1 MKASRRPLLFRAV
14 GALHVRRAVVA
25 VVHAAALEVL
35 VPGDDCGQIGLVVRA
50 DNMGDDVFQVAVAK
64 VLRDRPAEPVRA
76 IGAILAAHA
85 DDTSR
90 QRGRVNSEKKTPGRT
105 RRGKSDCE

>member
-50 DNMGDDVFQVAVAK
+50 DNMGDDVFQVGHEEE
-64 VLRDRPAEPVRA
+64 DRVDTAWE
-76 IGAILAAHA
+76 IGL
-85 DDTSR
+85 
-90 QRGRVNSEKKTPGRT
+90 
-105 RRGKSDCE
+105 